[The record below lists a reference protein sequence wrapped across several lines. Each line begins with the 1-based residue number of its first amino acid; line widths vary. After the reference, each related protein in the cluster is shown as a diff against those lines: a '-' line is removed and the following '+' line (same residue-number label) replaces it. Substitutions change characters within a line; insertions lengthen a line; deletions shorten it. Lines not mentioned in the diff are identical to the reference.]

1 MMADD
6 QQEKTA
12 TLHFNTLAIHGGQ
25 KPDPA
30 TNARA
35 VPIYQTTSYT
45 FNDADHAARLFALQ
59 EFGNI
64 YTRIM
69 NPTTDV
75 FEQRIAALEGGAAGL
90 ALASGQAAETLTIL
104 TIARAGDEI
113 ISTTSLYGGT
123 YNLFHYT
130 LPKLGITVR
139 FVDAADY
146 DGLRAAINDKTKA
159 IYSETVGNPKLDI
172 TDIERIAEIA
182 HSEGLPLIIDNTT
195 PSPALC
201 RPIEWGADIVVNS
214 ATKFIGGHG
223 TSIGGVIVD
232 GGKFDWKASGRFPD
246 FTEPDPSYHGV
257 SYTEAFGPLAFI
269 LKARVQGLRDTGACL
284 SPFNAF
290 LLLQGA
296 ETLHLRMERHS
307 ENALEVARFLEGH
320 TEVEWVNYPGLE
332 SSQYHALAQK
342 YLPEGA
348 GAIITFGISGGYEA
362 GKRFINSLKLFSLL
376 ANIGDAKSLVI
387 HPAST
392 THQQLSE
399 EEQRATGTTPEL
411 IRLSVGIEDVRDIIA
426 DLDQALKG
434 SGREL
439 PRSDDELAD
448 EVQRAA
454 AGAGGV

>member
-1 MMADD
+1 MSETNEANKN
-6 QQEKTA
+6 QY
-12 TLHFNTLAIHGGQ
+12 HFDTLAIHGGQ
-25 KPDPA
+25 KPDPT

-45 FNDADHAARLFALQ
+45 FDDAGHAARLFALE

-75 FEQRIAALEGGAAGL
+75 FEQRIAALEGGAAAL

-104 TIARAGDEI
+104 TLAKAGDEI

-123 YNLFHYT
+123 YNLFRYT
-130 LPKLGITVR
+130 LPKLGIKVR
-139 FVDAADY
+139 FVDAEDY
-146 DGLRAAINDKTKA
+146 AGLKRSINEDTKA
-159 IYSETVGNPKLDI
+159 IYTETIGNPKLDI
-172 TDIERIAEIA
+172 VDIEELAEIA
-182 HSEGLPLIIDNTT
+182 HEHGLPLIVDNTT

-201 RPIEWGADIVVNS
+201 RPIEWGADIVINS

-232 GGKFDWKASGRFPD
+232 AGKFDWKASGRFPE

-284 SPFNAF
+284 SPFNSF

-296 ETLHLRMERHS
+296 ETLHLRLERHS
-307 ENALEVARFLEGH
+307 ENALKVAQFLEQH
-320 TEVEWVNYPGLE
+320 EDVEWVNYPGLE
-332 SSQYHALAQK
+332 SSRYHELAKK
-342 YLPEGA
+342 YLPKGA
-348 GAIITFGISGGYEA
+348 GALVTFGIKGGYEA
-362 GKRFINSLKLFSLL
+362 GKEFINSLNLFSLL

-392 THQQLSE
+392 THQQLTK
-399 EEQRATGTTPEL
+399 EEQLETGVTPEL
-411 IRLSVGIEDVRDIIA
+411 IRLSVGIEDVRDLIA
-426 DLDQALKG
+426 DIDQALKAT
-434 SGREL
+434 R
-439 PRSDDELAD
+439 AKTIK
-448 EVQRAA
+448 AA
-454 AGAGGV
+454 A